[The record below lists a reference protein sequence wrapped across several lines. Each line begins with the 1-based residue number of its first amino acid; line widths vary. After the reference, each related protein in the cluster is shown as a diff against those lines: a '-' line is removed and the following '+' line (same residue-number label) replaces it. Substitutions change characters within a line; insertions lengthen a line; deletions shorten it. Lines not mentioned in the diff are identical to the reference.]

1 MSLGG
6 DEPVRFGRVD
16 GVRLAVLSRRLDNIA
31 ARMQNT
37 LLRTARSGVINN
49 GRDFSCCILTADA
62 RLITVGE
69 SLPIHV
75 MAGPDMMAR
84 SMLELHPRL
93 ERGDAFLHNSPYH
106 GCSHPAD
113 HSILVPV
120 IDEVGR
126 HRFTV
131 MAKAHQADIGNAQ
144 PTTYMATALDVY
156 EEGAL
161 IFPCVQVQRTYHDIE
176 DIIRMCEMRIRVPE
190 QWRGDYLA
198 SLGAARIGEREIL
211 ALGAEIGWA
220 PLLEFIEAWF
230 DYSEERMVGA
240 LKRLPAGRATGVSV
254 HDPFPGTPEAG
265 LPVRTVV
272 SIDPVAARIEVDLRE
287 NADCL
292 PCGLNL
298 SEATARTAAM
308 IGVFNGIGASVPPN
322 SGSFRRIEV
331 CLRDNCAVGVPR
343 HPTSCSLATT
353 NLADRVI
360 NSVQAALAEL
370 GAGFGMA
377 EHGAIMS
384 AADGVISGR
393 DARRG
398 GAPFVNQVI
407 LGQTLGGASPTADGW
422 LTILTP
428 GTAGMCL
435 WDSVEIDELQYPI
448 RIRERRLVRDSE
460 GAGRWRG
467 APALSVE
474 FGPLDEPLDVIFA
487 VDGRIN
493 GPIGVQGGQAGASAR
508 NYRRLASGE
517 LVELGA
523 LVAVRLERDETI
535 VGVCCGGGGY
545 GLPLERDPARVV
557 RDVAEG
563 YVTRSRAE
571 AVYGVVLDSA
581 GALEAAATERRRLDL
596 RRGELGPVGGAV
608 PRDRAD

>member
-1 MSLGG
+1 VSPVAGG
-6 DEPVRFGRVD
+6 DGGRVD
-16 GVRLAVLSRRLDNIA
+16 GVRLAVLSRRIDGIA

-75 MAGPDMMAR
+75 MAGPDLMAR

-93 ERGDAFLHNSPYH
+93 ARGDAYLHNSPYH

-120 IDEVGR
+120 IDERGI

-144 PTTYMATALDVY
+144 PTTYMATARDVY

-161 IFPCVQVQRTYHDIE
+161 IFPAVQVQRDYRDLE
-176 DIIRMCEMRIRVPE
+176 DILRLCAMRIRVPE

-198 SLGAARIGEREIL
+198 SMGAARIGERELL
-211 ALGAEIGWA
+211 ALGAEIGWEA
-220 PLLEFIEAWF
+220 LSEFAEQWF
-230 DYSEERMVGA
+230 DYSEKRMVHA
-240 LKRLPAGRATGVSV
+240 LERLPAGRVIGLSV

-265 LPVRTVV
+265 VSVRAVV
-272 SIDPVAARIEVDLRE
+272 TIDASRVEVDLRD
-287 NADCL
+287 NVDCL
-292 PCGLNL
+292 PSGLNL
-298 SEATARTAAM
+298 SESTARTAAM
-308 IGVFNGIGASVPPN
+308 IGVFNGIGASAPPN
-322 SGSFRRIEV
+322 AGSFRRIAV
-331 CLRDNCAVGVPR
+331 RLRENCAVGIPR

-360 NSVQAALAEL
+360 NAVQAALAGL
-370 GAGFGMA
+370 GDGFGMA

-384 AADGVISGR
+384 ASDGVISGR

-448 RIRERRLVRDSE
+448 RVDERRLVPDSE

-474 FGPLDEPLDVIFA
+474 FGPVDEPVDVIFA

-493 GPIGVQGGQAGASAR
+493 SPIGVQGGLTGAPAR
-508 NYRRLASGE
+508 NYRRLATGE
-517 LVELGA
+517 RVELGA
-523 LVAVRLERDETI
+523 LVAIRLERDETI

-545 GLPLERDPARVV
+545 GLPVDRDPARVAH
-557 RDVAEG
+557 DVAEG
-563 YVTRSRAE
+563 YVTRERAE
-571 AVYGVVLDSA
+571 SVYGVGLDES
-581 GALEAAATERRRLDL
+581 GAVDAAATEKRRAKL
-596 RRGELGPVGGAV
+596 RARENPSSLSGRGPG
-608 PRDRAD
+608 